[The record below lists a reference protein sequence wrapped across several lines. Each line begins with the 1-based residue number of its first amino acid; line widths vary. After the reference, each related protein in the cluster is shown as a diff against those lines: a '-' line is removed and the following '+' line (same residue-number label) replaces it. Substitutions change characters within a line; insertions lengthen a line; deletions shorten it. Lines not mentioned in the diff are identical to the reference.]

1 MELAQEWF
9 SYVTRKCAAAP
20 ISGRLRFSSSSFLV
34 VIGAHVDGRQR
45 KEE

>member
-9 SYVTRKCAAAP
+9 SYVTRNARRRPSAGAYDFP
-20 ISGRLRFSSSSFLV
+20 RAVSV
-34 VIGAHVDGRQR
+34 VVGAHVDGRQR